1 MEWLELTVETASP
14 AIEPLTARMTALGYD
29 SFVVDDENEFR
40 RFVNENRAYWD
51 YVDDAL
57 LERMKG
63 LSRIRLYIEE
73 DGDLSAGRKAREL
86 VDHLRALKKELPGVD
101 FGPMTCR
108 TSTIRDE
115 DWANSW
121 KRSFN
126 AIPAGRGLLVVPE
139 WLHPDNPE
147 GRLPIRLNPGMIF
160 GTGEHASTQL
170 CMAAL
175 EDHVK
180 GGEEVIDL
188 GSGSGILSITA
199 LLLGAKHALCIDVDP
214 AAEHIARENA
224 GLNGLNDG
232 RLDTRTGDVLKDRV
246 MMDKLAGEGCD
257 LLLANIV
264 AGVLVDLA
272 PIAPRLLRGG
282 GKMICSGIIA
292 ERAGEVRG
300 ALCAA
305 GMRIIDER
313 ADEEWRMFVAAVP
326 V

>member
-1 MEWLELTVETASP
+1 MEWLELTIETASP

-29 SFVVDDENEFR
+29 SFVVDDEDEFQ
-40 RFVNENRAYWD
+40 RFMNENRAYWD

-57 LERMKG
+57 RERMKG

-73 DGDLSAGRKAREL
+73 DGDLSAGEKAREL
-86 VDHLRALKKELPGVD
+86 AGRLRALKKELPCVD

-108 TSTIRDE
+108 TSAIRDE

-139 WLHPDNPE
+139 WLRPENPE
-147 GRLPIRLNPGMIF
+147 GRLPIFLNPGMIF
-160 GTGEHASTQL
+160 GTGEHASTRL

-175 EDHVK
+175 EDYVK
-180 GGEEVIDL
+180 GGEEVFDL

-199 LLLGAKHALCIDVDP
+199 LLLGAKHALCVDVDP

-224 GLNGLNDG
+224 GLNGLDDG
-232 RLDTRTGDVLKDRV
+232 RLDARTGDVRKDRA
-246 MMDKLAGEGCD
+246 MMEKLAGRGCD

-272 PIAPRLLRGG
+272 PTAPRLLRAG

-292 ERAGEVRG
+292 GRAGEVRG
-300 ALCAA
+300 ALRDA
-305 GMRIIDER
+305 GMRVVDER
-313 ADEEWRMFVAAVP
+313 ADGEWRMFVAAAA
-326 V
+326 